1 MNENVNENEV
11 RDETVSF
18 HPEWKQL
25 YSIAKDW
32 EYGSFHSHEEIQ
44 EIIKKPKNTTDYY
57 RIIHRTNDELLIEQ
71 SKFLKCVYRKGY
83 RVIEP
88 NEHVEESGSQVRK
101 TLLRFKKG
109 VAVAAN
115 TNTERLTQE
124 EAQQLANYLERAGKF
139 KSLCESNVR
148 KLSRI
153 AGGKL
158 DTDIPKLTGFTDT
171 ENEESE

>member
-1 MNENVNENEV
+1 MNENEYENEV
-11 RDETVSF
+11 RDETVSL
-18 HPEWKQL
+18 HPEWKEL

-32 EYGSFHSHEEIQ
+32 EYGSFHPHEEIVG
-44 EIIKKPKNTTDYY
+44 IINVPYNTTEYY
-57 RIIHRTNDELLIEQ
+57 KIVHRTNDQLLIEQ
-71 SKFLKCVYRKGY
+71 SKFLKSVYRKGY

-88 NEHVEESGSQVRK
+88 NEHVEESGSQIRK

-115 TNTERLTQE
+115 TNTERLSQE
-124 EAQQLANYLERAGKF
+124 EAQQLANYLQRAGKF

-153 AGGKL
+153 AGGKINK
-158 DTDIPKLTGFTDT
+158 DVPKLSAFTDT
-171 ENEESE
+171 EDNESE